1 MNARKGQ
8 VWKWRRRVAYRL
20 LATPNTTDD
29 ADDVAPVRLDFPG
42 TDIWLRATSMPERR
56 WRAKSCAK
64 EPFTVRW
71 LEEYVRKGEV
81 LYDVGANVGTFS
93 LIAALGRQASVVA
106 FEPGYANFARLCEN
120 IVLNECSAAIVPV
133 PLPLSDAP
141 GLLSFAYRSLEPGQ
155 SRHTLGDAPYAPG
168 RGSSSTY
175 VQPVCATTLDR
186 AVADFQ
192 LPLPHHM
199 KIDVDGSERRVLRGA
214 SRTLRLDQLRSI
226 LIETDA
232 GAWDG
237 LAEELTGAGFTLQAR
252 HERPGKD
259 DAPAYALWVRSI
271 AVPPHA

>member
-1 MNARKGQ
+1 MSARKGQ
-8 VWKWRRRVAYRL
+8 LWKWRRRVAYRL
-20 LATPNTTDD
+20 LATPNRTDA

-71 LEEYVRKGEV
+71 LEEYVHKSEV

-93 LIAALGRQASVVA
+93 LIAALGRRASVVA

-120 IVLNECSAAIVPV
+120 ILLNECGAAVVPV

-141 GLLSFAYRSLEPGQ
+141 GLLSFKYRSLEPGQ
-155 SRHTLGDAPYAPG
+155 SRHALGHTPYVPR

-175 VQPVCATTLDR
+175 IQPVCATTLDR

-199 KIDVDGSERRVLRGA
+199 KIDVDGSELRVLRGGPNV
-214 SRTLRLDQLRSI
+214 LRGEQLRSI

-232 GAWDG
+232 DAWDA
-237 LAEELTGAGFTLQAR
+237 LAAELTGAGFRLQAR
-252 HERPGKD
+252 HDRPGKN
-259 DAPAYALWVRSI
+259 DAPSYALWVR
-271 AVPPHA
+271 

>member
-1 MNARKGQ
+1 MSARKGQ
-8 VWKWRRRVAYRL
+8 LWKWRRRVAYRL
-20 LATPNTTDD
+20 LATPNKTDTDD
-29 ADDVAPVRLDFPG
+29 DLAPVRLDFPG

-64 EPFTVRW
+64 EPFTVQW
-71 LEEYVRKGEV
+71 LEDYVRKGDV

-93 LIAALGRQASVVA
+93 LIAALGRKASVVA

-120 IVLNECSAAIVPV
+120 ILLNECTAAIVPV

-141 GLLSFAYRSLEPGQ
+141 GLLPFKYRSLEPGQ
-155 SRHTLGDAPYAPG
+155 SRHALGEAPYVPR

-192 LPLPHHM
+192 FQAPHHM
-199 KIDVDGSERRVLRGA
+199 KIDVDGSELRVLRGA
-214 SRTLRLDQLRSI
+214 AAVLRGEQLRSI

-232 GAWDG
+232 GEWDR
-237 LAEELTGAGFTLQAR
+237 LAAELTGAGFRLQAR
-252 HERPGKD
+252 YERPGKD
-259 DAPAYALWVRSI
+259 DAPAYALWIR
-271 AVPPHA
+271 

>member
-1 MNARKGQ
+1 MSARNGQ
-8 VWKWRRRVAYRL
+8 LWKWRRRVAYRL
-20 LATPNTTDD
+20 LATPNATST
-29 ADDVAPVRLDFPG
+29 ADDLAPVRLDFPG

-71 LEEYVRKGEV
+71 LEEYVRTGEV

-93 LIAALGRQASVVA
+93 LIAARARHASVVA

-141 GLLSFAYRSLEPGQ
+141 GLLSFTYRSLEPGQ
-155 SRHTLGDAPYAPG
+155 SRHALGDTPYVPPPQ
-168 RGSSSTY
+168 SSSTY

-186 AVADFQ
+186 AVADFD

-199 KIDVDGSERRVLRGA
+199 KIDVDGSELRVLRGA
-214 SRTLRLDQLRSI
+214 AAVLRGQQLRSI

-232 GAWDG
+232 GEGDR
-237 LAEELTGAGFTLQAR
+237 LAAELTGAGLRLQTR

-259 DAPAYALWVRSI
+259 GAPAYALWVR
-271 AVPPHA
+271 